1 MISSLLT
8 VSPDNIPDGYGGLD
22 TTQVLI
28 LFLTVISVL
37 ITIIAACII
46 GYLYNRRDKE
56 RIPGKN
62 WVKPVIAITNI
73 CILIILIVMC
83 SQILA
88 AF

>member
-1 MISSLLT
+1 MIFSLLT

-28 LFLTVISVL
+28 FFLTVIAIL

-46 GYLYNRRDKE
+46 GYLYNRRDEE
-56 RIPGKN
+56 RIPGKS

-73 CILIILIVMC
+73 CIIIILIVMC

-88 AF
+88 EF

>member
-1 MISSLLT
+1 MIFSLLT
-8 VSPDNIPDGYGGLD
+8 VSPDNIPGGYGGLD

-28 LFLTVISVL
+28 FFLTAIAIL

-56 RIPGKN
+56 RIPGKS

-73 CILIILIVMC
+73 CIIIILIVMC

-88 AF
+88 EF